1 MIYLLYGEFV
11 SEIDKFIDK
20 VIKDNSILTK
30 VSYNYKDT
38 TIEEVINESSYT
50 DLFGNKKIVIL
61 NECLFL
67 TGKET
72 LESDLLNKYIDDPN
86 SDVYLVFKVIT
97 DKLDERKKLVKLL
110 KSKAIIKYFPLLDN
124 KNINSYIKSYFNDKG
139 YTIDNISINE
149 ISNRLS
155 QNSSVIDSELDKLY
169 LYKINDKNI
178 TIDDVKKVI
187 CTYDNNKI
195 FKLVEST
202 IKNDKR
208 SVFNLY
214 KELLNDKEEPIVIL
228 SLLANQFRLIY
239 QVKVLYNEG
248 MNYKDIALKLKE
260 HPYRVQL
267 AYNNSIN
274 ISYDKLKELLL
285 ELSDIDIKIKTG
297 VISKEKGLELFFLE
311 M

>member
-72 LESDLLNKYIDDPN
+72 LESDLLNKYISDPN
-86 SDVYLVFKVIT
+86 PDVYLVFKVIT

-139 YTIDNISINE
+139 YSIDNISINE

-187 CTYDNNKI
+187 CIYDNNKI

-202 IKNDKR
+202 IKNDKK